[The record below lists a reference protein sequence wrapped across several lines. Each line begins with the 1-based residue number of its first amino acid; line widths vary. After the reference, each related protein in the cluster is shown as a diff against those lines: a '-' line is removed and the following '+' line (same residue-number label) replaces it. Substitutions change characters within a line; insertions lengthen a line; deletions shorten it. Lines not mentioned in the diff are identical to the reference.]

1 MTKKKDRPFVAK
13 PTTIKKAT
21 AVLSMLCDLMS
32 SSNQLWLR
40 RSADNRLTA
49 ATINEGS
56 TSTLNLVV
64 NPAEKGHTRIR
75 EFTECDAAS
84 FRDRFR
90 LNADWKPEDCKP
102 QLKEYNR
109 RDARF
114 LPSLPF
120 SFLFFS
126 PFFLFLP
133 AWRDVL
139 SLVVG
144 NFLRYR
150 GLETTDVIQ
159 SFLKTEV
166 LTPWQEVVQ
175 VFSSP
180 LATLLCHLSKPGNDR
195 CAGCHRERGW
205 LVRLTVVRPLHLR
218 TPPVFRPTFDGTSP
232 SPERMT
238 GPS

>member
-1 MTKKKDRPFVAK
+1 
-13 PTTIKKAT
+13 
-21 AVLSMLCDLMS
+21 MLCDLMS

-56 TSTLNLVV
+56 ASTLNLVV
-64 NPAEKGHTRIR
+64 NPAENGHTRIR

-84 FRDRFR
+84 FRDHFR

-102 QLKEYNR
+102 RLKEYNW

-120 SFLFFS
+120 FF
-126 PFFLFLP
+126 FFLSFSFF
-133 AWRDVL
+133 RREDTC
-139 SLVVG
+139 SLWMVG
-144 NFLRYR
+144 NFLRYC
-150 GLETTDVIQ
+150 GLETTDVKQ

-175 VFSSP
+175 LFNSP
-180 LATLLCHLSKPGNDR
+180 LATLLYHLFKPGNDR

-232 SPERMT
+232 SLERMT
-238 GPS
+238 EPS